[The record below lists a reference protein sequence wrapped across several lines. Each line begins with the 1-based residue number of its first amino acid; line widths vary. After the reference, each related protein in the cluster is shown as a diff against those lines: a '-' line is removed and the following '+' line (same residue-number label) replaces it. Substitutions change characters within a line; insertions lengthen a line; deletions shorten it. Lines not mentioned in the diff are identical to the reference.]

1 MNKEEKE
8 LRLAFHHLEKTYRPF
23 VDFMIEHQESYPE
36 FKGAVTLDGFLIY
49 NPKLLILSYNP
60 GRGKYNEWDKS
71 GAHLANYGER
81 PPGVFEWNSAR
92 KNGNWWEVNKKI
104 NNDFPANVVEFLYAY
119 MGIERGTKIMD
130 IEKEVMFLNLY
141 PMATENIDAFK
152 RMLRALLKDSDFRK
166 TTAFHTDWQKE
177 WDFRKSL
184 LYLIHNFI
192 ENYVQPQKILCLGQ
206 STIEDYVWGK
216 ENIYIIGD
224 DIFHSKNYPNVY
236 GISRSGTWS
245 ERARRVA
252 KLIK

>member
-1 MNKEEKE
+1 ME
-8 LRLAFHHLEKTYRPF
+8 
-23 VDFMIEHQESYPE
+23 QETQ
-36 FKGAVTLDGFLIY
+36 A
-49 NPKLLILSYNP
+49 LS
-60 GRGKYNEWDKS
+60 
-71 GAHLANYGER
+71 
-81 PPGVFEWNSAR
+81 F
-92 KNGNWWEVNKKI
+92 
-104 NNDFPANVVEFLYAY
+104 
-119 MGIERGTKIMD
+119 
-130 IEKEVMFLNLY
+130 
-141 PMATENIDAFK
+141 
-152 RMLRALLKDSDFRK
+152 FR
-166 TTAFHTDWQKE
+166 DWQKE